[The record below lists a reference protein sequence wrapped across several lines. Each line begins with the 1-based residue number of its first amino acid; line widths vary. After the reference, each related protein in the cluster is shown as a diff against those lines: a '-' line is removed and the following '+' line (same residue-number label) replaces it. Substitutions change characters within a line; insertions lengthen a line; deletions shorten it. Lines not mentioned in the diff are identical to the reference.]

1 MPELKK
7 IKDWE
12 NLKLL
17 LKLYAFET
25 KVEELKSLPTGQE
38 TVTFEKTTSWS
49 RTTLT
54 LTKILKT
61 EVNERNTL
69 KLVLFD
75 NGVLGF
81 IQPQLIGRSEE
92 ILNIPWNSN
101 PEPLWERIKEG
112 VYALIDESYWGSWRL
127 VAVTDITTKEEAKEF
142 FRVYKR
148 ILQIQEE
155 NDFRELE
162 RVKRLDYDGYLTMEE
177 WRKHLKLQEETLK
190 KCLELERLEEIK
202 RKKALKNISIVEEFH
217 EDTRKVVKVKI
228 KGLDEHIY
236 RLEIINPNIKIPR
249 EAFESL
255 VYRHRY
261 SLEAYSLEN
270 IKQNTLFHDFFEK
283 VDALLDH
290 TNDPM
295 VIQVDRRKAVTLMRK
310 KVKTRT
316 TSYHLYYVNG
326 VKISQDTLPKT
337 LYQYFI
343 EKKELNLPKPRRGGG
358 RSKSKEELLTARER
372 ELIEN
377 GISGKLSDLEG
388 EIPINF
394 GIEKEGT
401 KWYLTIG
408 EKKIHIKGGL
418 ATIES
423 IKNVIEG
430 KANRYSARYSPE
442 ELYYR
447 LSKIVDEETA
457 LEIITT
463 AKELGI
469 MLRAITK

>member
-1 MPELKK
+1 MD
-7 IKDWE
+7 IKNTEKWD

-25 KVEELKSLPTGQE
+25 KEEELKKLPTGKEIVSLQ
-38 TVTFEKTTSWS
+38 KKTSWS
-49 RTTLT
+49 SETLA
-54 LTKILKT
+54 LVKIVKT
-61 EVNERNTL
+61 EVNSRNTL

-75 NGVLGF
+75 NGLLGF
-81 IQPQLIGRSEE
+81 IPPKVTGRSEE

-101 PEPLWERIKEG
+101 PPPLWDGLKEG
-112 VYALIDESYWGSWRL
+112 TYALLSEGYWSSWRL
-127 VAVTDITTKEEAKEF
+127 IAVTDITTKEEAEEF
-142 FRVYKR
+142 FNIYKK
-148 ILQIQEE
+148 ILEIQE

-162 RVKRLDYDGYLTMEE
+162 RVKKLDYDGYLKMEE
-177 WRKHLKLQEETLK
+177 WRKHLRLQEETLK
-190 KCLELERLEEIK
+190 KCYELEKLEEEK
-202 RKKALKNISIVEEFH
+202 RKKALKNIEVVEEVM
-217 EDTRKVVKVKI
+217 DTRKIVKVKV
-228 KGLDEHIY
+228 KALDGHTY

-249 EAFESL
+249 EGFESL

-261 SLEAYSLEN
+261 SLETYSLEQ
-270 IKQNTLFHDFFEK
+270 IKKNSLWHDFFEK
-283 VDALLDH
+283 VNILLEH
-290 TNDPM
+290 TSEPM
-295 VIQVDRRKAVTLMRK
+295 QIQVDKRKAINLMTK

-316 TSYHLYYVNG
+316 TSYDLYYLNG
-326 VKISQDTLPKT
+326 VKISRDTLPKT
-337 LYQYFI
+337 LYEYFI
-343 EKKELNLPKPRRGGG
+343 EKKELSLPRPKRGK
-358 RSKSKEELLTARER
+358 RKSREELLTAKER

-377 GISGKLSDLEG
+377 GISGRLSDLEG

-394 GIEKEGT
+394 GIEKQGV

-418 ATIES
+418 STIES

-430 KANRYSARYSPE
+430 KANRYNARYSPE

-463 AKELGI
+463 AKEIGI
-469 MLRAITK
+469 LLRAITK

>member
-1 MPELKK
+1 MDIKK
-7 IKDWE
+7 TEKWE

-25 KVEELKSLPTGQE
+25 KEEELRRIPTGKE
-38 TVTFEKTTSWS
+38 TITLEKQTSWS

-54 LTKILKT
+54 LAKIVKT
-61 EVNERNTL
+61 EVNARNTL

-75 NGVLGF
+75 NGLLGF
-81 IQPQLIGRSEE
+81 IPPKVIGRSEE

-101 PEPLWERIKEG
+101 PPPLWDGLKEG
-112 VYALIDESYWGSWRL
+112 TYALLDESYWGSWRL
-127 VAVTDITTKEEAKEF
+127 IAVTDITKKEEAIEF
-142 FRVYKR
+142 FNIYKK
-148 ILQIQEE
+148 ILEIQENE
-155 NDFRELE
+155 FRELE
-162 RVKRLDYDGYLTMEE
+162 RVKRLDYDGYLKMEE

-190 KCLELERLEEIK
+190 KCYELERLEEEK
-202 RKKALKNISIVEEFH
+202 RKKGLKNVEVVEEVQ
-217 EDTRKVVKVKI
+217 EDTRRVVKVKI
-228 KGLDEHIY
+228 KGLDGHTY
-236 RLEIINPNIKIPR
+236 RLEIINPSIKVLPKI
-249 EAFESL
+249 FENL

-261 SLEAYSLEN
+261 SLENYSLEN
-270 IKQNTLFHDFFEK
+270 IKKNTLFHDFFEK
-283 VDALLDH
+283 VETLLDH
-290 TNDPM
+290 TSEPM
-295 VIQVDRRKAVTLMRK
+295 LIQVDRRKAVNLMTK

-316 TSYHLYYVNG
+316 TKYDLYYLNG
-326 VKISQDTLPKT
+326 VKVSRDTLPKT
-337 LYQYFI
+337 LYEYFI
-343 EKKELNLPKPRRGGG
+343 EKKELSLPKPKRGK
-358 RSKSKEELLTARER
+358 RKTREELLTAKER

-377 GISGKLSDLEG
+377 GISGRLSDLEG

-394 GIEKEGT
+394 GIEKQGV

-418 ATIES
+418 STIES

-469 MLRAITK
+469 MLRALTK

>member
-1 MPELKK
+1 MTDIKK
-7 IKDWE
+7 TEKWE

-25 KVEELKSLPTGQE
+25 KEEELKRIPTGKE
-38 TVTFEKTTSWS
+38 IVTLEKETSWS
-49 RTTLT
+49 RTTLA
-54 LTKILKT
+54 LVKIVKT
-61 EVNERNTL
+61 EVNARNTL

-75 NGVLGF
+75 NGLLGF
-81 IQPQLIGRSEE
+81 IPPKTIGRSEE

-101 PEPLWERIKEG
+101 PPPLWDGLKEG
-112 VYALIDESYWGSWRL
+112 TYALLDKNYWSSWRL
-127 VAVTDITTKEEAKEF
+127 IAVTDITKKEEAMEF
-142 FRVYKR
+142 FDIYKK
-148 ILQIQEE
+148 ILEIQENE
-155 NDFRELE
+155 FRELE
-162 RVKRLDYDGYLTMEE
+162 RVKKLNYEGYLTMGE
-177 WRKHLKLQEETLK
+177 WRNHLKLQEETLK
-190 KCLELERLEEIK
+190 KCYELEKLEEEK
-202 RKKALKNISIVEEFH
+202 RKKGLKNISIEEELQ
-217 EDTRKVVKVKI
+217 EDTRKVVKIKI
-228 KGLDEHIY
+228 KALDGHTY
-236 RLEIINPNIKIPR
+236 KLEIINPNIKVLR
-249 EAFESL
+249 ETFESL

-261 SLEAYSLEN
+261 SLESYSLEN

-283 VDALLDH
+283 VDALLKH
-290 TNDPM
+290 TNNPM
-295 VIQVDRRKAVTLMRK
+295 LIQVDRRKAVTLMRK

-316 TSYHLYYVNG
+316 TSYYLYYVNG
-326 VKISQDTLPKT
+326 VKISSNTLPKT
-337 LYQYFI
+337 LYEYFI
-343 EKKELNLPKPRRGGG
+343 EKKELSLPKPKRGK
-358 RSKSKEELLTARER
+358 RKTREELLTAKER

-377 GISGKLSDLEG
+377 GISGRLSDLEG

-408 EKKIHIKGGL
+408 GKKIHITGGL

-423 IKNVIEG
+423 IKNVVEG

-469 MLRAITK
+469 MLRALTK